1 MAQINNFQEQES
13 LTSLTERHKSILDIL
28 QLQGSV
34 SVSDLAERL
43 DVSEVTI
50 RKDLSSL
57 EKQNKLYRTHGRAIP
72 ISPYIGD
79 RHTPPPPPPRHI
91 NEKEKQFVLEKR
103 AIGKAAV
110 KLVNEHDSILMA
122 SGTSILYAAKELVD
136 KKNITVIS
144 ASVSASSLLSQNKDI
159 DVVQL
164 GGIVRESSVSVVG
177 SFAEDMLKYFNCNL
191 LLMGADGVDIEFGVT
206 TTNMMEA
213 NLNRMMMNT
222 SQQTVLL
229 VDSSKFGKKGFSK
242 ICDVGEIDHI
252 ITDDKIPQM
261 YLESLQDMGIEVTV
275 VPISK

>member
-1 MAQINNFQEQES
+1 MSA
-13 LTSLTERHKSILDIL
+13 
-28 QLQGSV
+28 
-34 SVSDLAERL
+34 
-43 DVSEVTI
+43 
-50 RKDLSSL
+50 L

-79 RHTPPPPPPRHI
+79 RHI

-103 AIGKAAV
+103 AIGKAAA

-122 SGTSILYAAKELVD
+122 SVTSILYAAKELVD

-191 LLMGADGVDIEFGVT
+191 LPTAWI
-206 TTNMMEA
+206 
-213 NLNRMMMNT
+213 
-222 SQQTVLL
+222 
-229 VDSSKFGKKGFSK
+229 SSS
-242 ICDVGEIDHI
+242 E
-252 ITDDKIPQM
+252 
-261 YLESLQDMGIEVTV
+261 LRL
-275 VPISK
+275 PI

>member
-1 MAQINNFQEQES
+1 MAHNNNIEPVETIAS
-13 LTSLTERHKSILDIL
+13 LSERHRKILGIL

-79 RHTPPPPPPRHI
+79 RHV
-91 NEKEKQFVLEKR
+91 NEKEKQAVAEKS
-103 AIGKAAV
+103 AIGVVATS
-110 KLVNEHDSILMA
+110 LVHEHDSILLA
-122 SGTSILYAAKELVD
+122 SGTSILYAAKEMTD
-136 KKNITVIS
+136 KKDVTIIS
-144 ASVSASSLLSQNKDI
+144 ASVSASALLSQNKNI

-164 GGIVRESSVSVVG
+164 GGIVRNSSVSVVG
-177 SFAEDMLKYFNCNL
+177 SFAENMLKHFNCNL
-191 LLMGADGVDIEFGVT
+191 LFMGADGVDLEFGIT

-213 NLNRMMMNT
+213 NLNRMMMST
-222 SQQTVLL
+222 AQQTVLL

-242 ICDVGEIDHI
+242 ICDIGEIDRI

-261 YLESLQDMGIEVTV
+261 YLENLQELGIEVTV
-275 VPISK
+275 VPVNM